1 MPIALS
7 LRVAAAALRRRHRH
21 RHGDPR
27 HASLAR
33 EGGTAHP
40 APAIGATI
48 ARTLIADLPE
58 LGVLTRRRITA
69 LVGVAPITHD
79 SGKRHGNRA
88 IAGGRGGPMQ
98 STPR

>member
-1 MPIALS
+1 
-7 LRVAAAALRRRHRH
+7 
-21 RHGDPR
+21 
-27 HASLAR
+27 
-33 EGGTAHP
+33 
-40 APAIGATI
+40 
-48 ARTLIADLPE
+48 LIADLPE

>member
-1 MPIALS
+1 LQLQLS
-7 LRVAAAALRRRHRH
+7 AVDTDIDTAIRATPAW
-21 RHGDPR
+21 
-27 HASLAR
+27 R
-33 EGGTAHP
+33 EKEERLTT

-58 LGVLTRRRITA
+58 LGVPTRRRITA